1 MGHVSWG
8 EAPSDIP
15 GLYWGS
21 GEVNL
26 LLRSVIIR
34 PVNAPTQSPHS
45 FSHSL
50 RPEPLGPPLTFYKGP
65 TISHPYITHSA
76 LSVPQEAYWKT
87 LVWKVIVCHH
97 WILCYYLHT
106 LLSLLSLFGMLQ
118 GESFIFIF
126 HHHLL
131 SLLILLQSS
140 YILSRFMNRALCVID
155 NASFAIDC
163 VSF

>member
-34 PVNAPTQSPHS
+34 PVNAPIPSPHS

-50 RPEPLGPPLTFYKGP
+50 RPETLGPPLTFYKGP

-76 LSVPQEAYWKT
+76 VSVPQEAYWKT

-106 LLSLLSLFGMLQ
+106 LLSVLSLWHASRGAIYLY
-118 GESFIFIF
+118 IPPPI
-126 HHHLL
+126 L

-140 YILSRFMNRALCVID
+140 YILSRFINRALCEID